1 MVRPYYNY
9 DRLRNSKPRM
19 SDTQI
24 GGRMTPVVKLLLFS
38 NIVVYILQLSLG
50 MGFTRSF
57 GLSQQGGV
65 VVTAMRLFTYMF
77 LHSPDHLFHIFTNML
92 GLYLLGPDVERGM
105 GSRQFFTMYLIS
117 GVLGG
122 AGWLLLGGG
131 GLCIGASGAIM
142 GVVASFAALYPRR
155 HLVLIFFPFF
165 PIKAWILVL
174 AFAGLELLMYLSR
187 PGSTIAHT
195 VHLSGGIAGC
205 FYTLA
210 VFRPNLL
217 HTRWLAAK
225 LRPKS
230 KSAAGPASPTM
241 TPSELDSILDK
252 ISRDGISSLTA
263 HERKL
268 LENASR
274 QHQRRQ

>member
-9 DRLRNSKPRM
+9 EKPDNPRPARRARRV
-19 SDTQI
+19 
-24 GGRMTPVVKLLLFS
+24 GGRMTPVVRTLLIA
-38 NIVVYILQLSLG
+38 NIAVYVLQMIVG
-50 MGFTRSF
+50 PRFTLQF
-57 GLSQQGGV
+57 GLSQAGGFA
-65 VVTAMRLFTYMF
+65 TTLMQLMTYMF
-77 LHSPDHLFHIFTNML
+77 LHSPQHLFHIFTNML

-105 GSRQFFTMYLIS
+105 GGGQFLTMYLIS
-117 GVLGG
+117 GFLGG
-122 AGWLLLGGG
+122 VGWLLLGGG

-142 GVVASFAALYPRR
+142 GVVASFAALYPKR

-174 AFAGLELLMYLSR
+174 GFAGLELLMYLSR

-210 VFRPNLL
+210 VFRPNILK
-217 HTRWLAAK
+217 TEWISRK
-225 LRPKS
+225 LRPSTKT
-230 KSAAGPASPTM
+230 AGKRPKPTM
-241 TPSELDSILDK
+241 TPAELDGILDK
-252 ISRDGISSLTA
+252 ISRDGLGSLSA

-268 LENASR
+268 LENASK
-274 QHQRRQ
+274 QHRSRH